1 MGMCRSIGMRC
12 YFSVGAE
19 WVGGGGGL
27 YKESDLHIWGESLE
41 YQ

>member
-1 MGMCRSIGMRC
+1 MDMRRSIGMHC

-19 WVGGGGGL
+19 GVGGEGCL
-27 YKESDLHIWGESLE
+27 YKESDLHIWGDNLE